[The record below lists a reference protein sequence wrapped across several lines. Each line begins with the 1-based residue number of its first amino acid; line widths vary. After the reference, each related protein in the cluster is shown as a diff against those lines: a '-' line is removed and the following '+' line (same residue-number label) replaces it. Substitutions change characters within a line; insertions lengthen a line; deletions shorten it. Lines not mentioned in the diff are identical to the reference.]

1 MKSHWCLYL
10 ILLSVLLPRAQSN
23 TSNSSPSSNFRS
35 NPYTVLGVS
44 TAATEKEIQ
53 RQYRKLCL
61 RYHPDKNR
69 NENNSN
75 DNNNDGTTETTST
88 SERSESSAEQ
98 NDFAFK
104 EVQHAYSLIGTPE
117 DRRRYDQLSRF
128 NAYNTRSS
136 SEFMTNANRFSSN
149 SNYASD
155 DNDIFGPSFYFKFGN
170 GPSFR
175 VYNNQRFQRRYYY
188 ARPFQNNYYP
198 HSTSQSYATRTA
210 SSTKR
215 SHYVQKVTVPL
226 EELYSGGKFDFTL
239 SSSILDRYK
248 AAYRGGFLLPLIS
261 QAGLTV
267 VMTWLR
273 TQKVNWIL
281 SLFIF
286 AIIVQAN
293 LPPLPM
299 KRLFPTTIQRGWKG
313 GTKIKYKTD
322 EPGCVSDVTFIVQE
336 GSHDLYK
343 RVGNDLHATVCV
355 HANKL
360 KRRSCTIYL
369 DSLSSLENP
378 IKVKLRRGDVTRDNQ
393 VIVVKG
399 RGWPISNTNTY
410 GDLHLKV
417 RIKT

>member
-10 ILLSVLLPRAQSN
+10 ILLSVFFPRAQSN
-23 TSNSSPSSNFRS
+23 TTSNSSPSSSNFRS

-75 DNNNDGTTETTST
+75 DNNNDGTTETTTSST
-88 SERSESSAEQ
+88 SESESSAEQ

-149 SNYASD
+149 GNASD
-155 DNDIFGPSFYFKFGN
+155 DNGPSFYFKFGN

-175 VYNNQRFQRRYYY
+175 VYNNQRFQRRNYY

-198 HSTSQSYATRTA
+198 HSTSQSYATPTA

-215 SHYVQKVTVPL
+215 SHYVQRVTVPL

-248 AAYRGGFLLPLIS
+248 AAYRGGVPHTTDITS
-261 QAGLTV
+261 GINSCYDV
-267 VMTWLR
+267 VTYSKGQLDP
-273 TQKVNWIL
+273 
-281 SLFIF
+281 
-286 AIIVQAN
+286 IVIHLCNNCTGKSSSSAN
-293 LPPLPM
+293 EKDIPNYNS
-299 KRLFPTTIQRGWKG
+299 KRLEGRDQDK
-313 GTKIKYKTD
+313 
-322 EPGCVSDVTFIVQE
+322 VQ
-336 GSHDLYK
+336 S
-343 RVGNDLHATVCV
+343 R
-355 HANKL
+355 
-360 KRRSCTIYL
+360 
-369 DSLSSLENP
+369 
-378 IKVKLRRGDVTRDNQ
+378 
-393 VIVVKG
+393 
-399 RGWPISNTNTY
+399 
-410 GDLHLKV
+410 
-417 RIKT
+417 